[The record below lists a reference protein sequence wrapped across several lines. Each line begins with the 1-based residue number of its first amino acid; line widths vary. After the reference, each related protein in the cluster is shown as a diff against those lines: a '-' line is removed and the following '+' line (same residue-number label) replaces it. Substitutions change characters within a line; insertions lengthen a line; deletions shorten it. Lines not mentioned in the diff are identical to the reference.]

1 VVESQPSKLLVAG
14 SIPVSRSR
22 VLGLEMQV
30 GFQQAAIKVEKQQ
43 EFETLKNAIERV
55 FTPSQVERYL
65 KKVKSRGLRVR
76 DLEPILSQRIF
87 EQVDVVLGKSD
98 KTAQSLY
105 QALTI
110 SDQAQMR
117 EFYLFQVEKVA
128 PDLRFKFKKIYQ
140 YY

>member
-1 VVESQPSKLLVAG
+1 
-14 SIPVSRSR
+14 
-22 VLGLEMQV
+22 MQV
-30 GFQQAAIKVEKQQ
+30 GFQQAAIKVERAQ
-43 EFETLKNAIERV
+43 EFETLKSAIERV
-55 FTPSQVERYL
+55 FTPSEVKKYL
-65 KKVKSRGLRVR
+65 RKVKSRGLRVR

-87 EQVDVVLGKSD
+87 EEVDAVPAKSG
-98 KTAQSLY
+98 KTAQRLY

>member
-1 VVESQPSKLLVAG
+1 
-14 SIPVSRSR
+14 
-22 VLGLEMQV
+22 MTV
-30 GFQQAAIKVEKQQ
+30 GFQQAAIKVEREQ
-43 EFETLKNAIERV
+43 EFESLKSAIERV
-55 FTPSQVERYL
+55 FTPSEVEKYL
-65 KKVKSRGLRVR
+65 RKVKSRGFRVR

-87 EQVDVVLGKSD
+87 EEVDVVLAKSD

-105 QALTI
+105 QSLTI

-128 PDLRFKFKKIYQ
+128 PDMRVKFKKIYQ

>member
-1 VVESQPSKLLVAG
+1 
-14 SIPVSRSR
+14 
-22 VLGLEMQV
+22 M
-30 GFQQAAIKVEKQQ
+30 GFQQAAIKVDNER

-55 FTPSQVERYL
+55 FTPSEVEKYL

-76 DLEPILSQRIF
+76 NFEPILSQRIF
-87 EQVDVVLGKSD
+87 EEVDADLVKSD
-98 KTAQSLY
+98 KTAQSVY

-110 SDQAQMR
+110 SDRAQMR

-128 PDLRFKFKKIYQ
+128 PDLRAKFKKIYQ